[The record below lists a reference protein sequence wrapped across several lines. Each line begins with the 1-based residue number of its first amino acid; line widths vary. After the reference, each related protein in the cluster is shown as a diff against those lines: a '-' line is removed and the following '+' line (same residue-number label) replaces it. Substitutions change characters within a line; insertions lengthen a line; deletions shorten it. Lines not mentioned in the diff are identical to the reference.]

1 MAKENK
7 DTSNN
12 IIQFPQEHRV
22 NVLQSNNLTPEQA
35 DEQINLLKNRIIRE
49 IMMLVVPP
57 IFHKLALVGYSLDEH
72 AQKDGALVE
81 EALRSM
87 LYKFHDIEHPFQA
100 LAEQMFEVNEDDD
113 LTMVGNLCIMANTVA
128 FAVGNN

>member
-87 LYKFHDIEHPFQA
+87 LYKFHDRSEEHTSELQ
-100 LAEQMFEVNEDDD
+100 
-113 LTMVGNLCIMANTVA
+113 
-128 FAVGNN
+128 